1 MKKYRIFLLFLTII
15 LFTPFNSE
23 ATNYNLEAKI
33 ESSNYLPGDE
43 IKIEIILKNAYPGM
57 TLEGFDCSLSYNCSE
72 LNLKKILSFEP
83 ISRNQ
88 LKTETKENFI
98 NVRYNP
104 KKLKKVSAESSEI
117 TLYEIYLKTYKKSI
131 PKTIN
136 LRAEFLDCNSRQKI
150 SSNDFTIN
158 IIENPEIQNC
168 RLKSIRPN
176 IGSLSP
182 EFSPNNFNYH
192 MDVPSD
198 TKYLD
203 FEFTPFSEDLDIKI
217 NRRKLSAAG
226 KTTYFKITVSNK
238 QLKIKRVYEVEV
250 FRENADKSTTVK
262 SKSKSKS
269 NSQKD
274 KNNVKNNSPN
284 SLHHTDNLN
293 ENNYS
298 EENTENIVS
307 NDSSNGY
314 PNIYLIAS
322 LSVVSLGFISYIS
335 YEFIKYRK
343 KVSKNTSTPIN
354 KN

>member
-1 MKKYRIFLLFLTII
+1 MKKYRIFLLFLTMI

-136 LRAEFLDCNSRQKI
+136 LRAEFLDCSSHQKI

-269 NSQKD
+269 N
-274 KNNVKNNSPN
+274 
-284 SLHHTDNLN
+284 
-293 ENNYS
+293 
-298 EENTENIVS
+298 
-307 NDSSNGY
+307 
-314 PNIYLIAS
+314 
-322 LSVVSLGFISYIS
+322 
-335 YEFIKYRK
+335 
-343 KVSKNTSTPIN
+343 
-354 KN
+354 

>member
-1 MKKYRIFLLFLTII
+1 MHLLEVNTSPTAQAPDKRKHLSAVIFFR
-15 LFTPFNSE
+15 E
-23 ATNYNLEAKI
+23 
-33 ESSNYLPGDE
+33 
-43 IKIEIILKNAYPGM
+43 
-57 TLEGFDCSLSYNCSE
+57 CSYNFHVE
-72 LNLKKILSFEP
+72 
-83 ISRNQ
+83 
-88 LKTETKENFI
+88 
-98 NVRYNP
+98 
-104 KKLKKVSAESSEI
+104 
-117 TLYEIYLKTYKKSI
+117 
-131 PKTIN
+131 
-136 LRAEFLDCNSRQKI
+136 
-150 SSNDFTIN
+150 
-158 IIENPEIQNC
+158 
-168 RLKSIRPN
+168 
-176 IGSLSP
+176 
-182 EFSPNNFNYH
+182 
-192 MDVPSD
+192 
-198 TKYLD
+198 
-203 FEFTPFSEDLDIKI
+203 LDIKI

-293 ENNYS
+293 ENDYS
-298 EENTENIVS
+298 EESTENIVS

-343 KVSKNTSTPIN
+343 NANFKCRK
-354 KN
+354 

>member
-1 MKKYRIFLLFLTII
+1 MKKYRIFLLFLTMI

-23 ATNYNLEAKI
+23 ATNYNLEA
-33 ESSNYLPGDE
+33 
-43 IKIEIILKNAYPGM
+43 KIEIILKNAYPGM

-262 SKSKSKS
+262 SKSNSK
-269 NSQKD
+269 KD

-307 NDSSNGY
+307 NDSSNGC

-343 KVSKNTSTPIN
+343 KVNKNTSTPIN